1 MVKLVGM
8 KNKMPPEYFSG
19 GKLSPGG
26 SLCVG
31 SLVLSA
37 AHFRKGVT
45 QASGAFGKWQV
56 GGHPVSCADLE
67 ERRRQRL
74 LSPFLV
80 RR

>member
-45 QASGAFGKWQV
+45 QASGAFGKRQV
-56 GGHPVSCADLE
+56 GDTLYPVPTWKRGAGRGFSLP
-67 ERRRQRL
+67 
-74 LSPFLV
+74 SW
-80 RR
+80 